1 MFDAKIKSEVLKEA
15 VDAINILVDEA
26 KINVTKDELHIRAV
40 DPAHVAMVNFKL
52 NKKAFEDYKAKECEL
67 GVDLDKIKEIL
78 KLVKSGDVIHLKQ
91 DEDKNRLVI
100 RFGNLTRR
108 MSLVDTAGMSDP
120 KMPNLEFSTK
130 ATIST
135 GELRRAVKA
144 SENVSDHITLMVSP
158 EAFEVASK
166 GETDSVDLRL
176 PKDLIEEL
184 DCKDSTSSMFPLNYF
199 SSMINAVNTPKVIL
213 HMAENYPVKME
224 FEIAEGA
231 GWGEYLLAPR
241 IENE

>member
-1 MFDAKIKSEVLKEA
+1 MFDAKIKSEILKEA

-40 DPAHVAMVNFKL
+40 DPAHVAMINFKL

-91 DEDKNRLVI
+91 DEEKNRLVI

-144 SENVSDHITLMVSP
+144 SENVSDHITLMVSRTLSIAHP
-158 EAFEVASK
+158 LCSTGCAILNVRDTLQYTCESDNFK
-166 GETDSVDLRL
+166 RL
-176 PKDLIEEL
+176 EL
-184 DCKDSTSSMFPLNYF
+184 HCPTIF
-199 SSMINAVNTPKVIL
+199 
-213 HMAENYPVKME
+213 
-224 FEIAEGA
+224 
-231 GWGEYLLAPR
+231 
-241 IENE
+241 